1 VGTDGTKSDSYAY
14 NATLYASYRF
24 LPHTFLDA
32 IAGYGR
38 MNFTLSRWS
47 SDGDLFLAGNRGGS
61 DVYGSLVL
69 TQVFKW
75 DAWKLSP
82 YTRLDVV
89 HIDLDAYSETGSSIW
104 DLSYNELSSTT
115 VSAVLGTRVAYTI
128 PERWGLLIPT
138 ARFEYSHALTG
149 AYNQTMSY
157 TGLPGTNYIVSA
169 TPVANDLFTGGLG
182 LRAETAGG
190 F

>member
-1 VGTDGTKSDSYAY
+1 MRSHRQDSQNQTGRAFQALSSILPAGFEALNKRGDLPFHIWYAGSINFGSLNGDGSYDNRFSTSGLTVGFDRRFFDGFKAGIAFGAGLDHTTVGTDGTKSDSYAY

-89 HIDLDAYSETGSSIW
+89 HIDLGI
-104 DLSYNELSSTT
+104 
-115 VSAVLGTRVAYTI
+115 
-128 PERWGLLIPT
+128 
-138 ARFEYSHALTG
+138 
-149 AYNQTMSY
+149 
-157 TGLPGTNYIVSA
+157 
-169 TPVANDLFTGGLG
+169 
-182 LRAETAGG
+182 
-190 F
+190 